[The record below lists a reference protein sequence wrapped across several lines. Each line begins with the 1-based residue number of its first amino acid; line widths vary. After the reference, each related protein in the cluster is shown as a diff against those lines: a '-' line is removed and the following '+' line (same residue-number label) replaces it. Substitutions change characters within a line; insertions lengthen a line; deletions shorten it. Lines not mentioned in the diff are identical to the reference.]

1 MHKGDFYE
9 RLSKMSTS
17 GAAPGVPLIEM
28 VADKRVL
35 IENHKGIYRY
45 SREQI
50 CVCTVLG
57 MIRIDGCRLFIE
69 KMSNEQLTITGVI
82 HNVSLCRGAKNA
94 K

>member
-1 MHKGDFYE
+1 MEKTGLLS
-9 RLSKMSTS
+9 RLGGIDNNPKMPLVELS
-17 GAAPGVPLIEM
+17 GCG
-28 VADKRVL
+28 RVL